1 MICLGSRPTSAE
13 APVELEVG
21 SPLPTD
27 AEALTKMVIAL
38 QQEREDLLKS
48 SSEERVRMLAN
59 AQLLD
64 SQLETTRNENA
75 LLRAELSQRTAEQL
89 ALEEDMVEAL
99 GELAAM
105 KRACASDQ
113 EGGLV
118 SLADAPAASL
128 ETAATSTTV
137 AERAGEPAGCSS
149 PETPQLREPAG
160 QPEGQERDGLR
171 RHNSRQQVGSTTTLG
186 HMSST
191 TTLDHPQVTLSS
203 RTGSEVA
210 LGEPEEVQ
218 TSSVLEPGSSRT
230 NPGAR
235 RMPVTSGS
243 ESPGTGFAANL
254 APRVPAVVP
263 RPVQVRVLLA

>member
-1 MICLGSRPTSAE
+1 MFCMGSRPTSAE

-113 EGGLV
+113 DVEPRPSF
-118 SLADAPAASL
+118 SLRS
-128 ETAATSTTV
+128 AATSPGKNTSPHSEHP
-137 AERAGEPAGCSS
+137 AERSS
-149 PETPQLREPAG
+149 FTWG
-160 QPEGQERDGLR
+160 
-171 RHNSRQQVGSTTTLG
+171 V
-186 HMSST
+186 
-191 TTLDHPQVTLSS
+191 
-203 RTGSEVA
+203 
-210 LGEPEEVQ
+210 
-218 TSSVLEPGSSRT
+218 
-230 NPGAR
+230 
-235 RMPVTSGS
+235 
-243 ESPGTGFAANL
+243 
-254 APRVPAVVP
+254 
-263 RPVQVRVLLA
+263 